1 MWFKLSWEN
10 ESGTHSSDESCT
22 CHRFSFIDFYLII
35 KCCVTLSFNILL
47 PISTYALTPL
57 VLVSECAINIAYSLQ
72 RSLHEWASA
81 TLKKNRGM
89 SNNVHAKNS
98 PDITLGARSLYLDS
112 SALIKTI
119 SLEERGI
126 CRRKNNY
133 HIGYWPPGDYNFH
146 WIAMQLMI
154 KDVRG

>member
-1 MWFKLSWEN
+1 MNLAHIHQMNPCEN
-10 ESGTHSSDESCT
+10 TVHAT
-22 CHRFSFIDFYLII
+22 VFFFIDFYLII
-35 KCCVTLSFNILL
+35 KCYVTLSFFSFPFPHMLWLL
-47 PISTYALTPL
+47 LCWSLNVPYNTG
-57 VLVSECAINIAYSLQ
+57 YSLQ
-72 RSLHEWASA
+72 RSLQEWASA
-81 TLKKNRGM
+81 TLEKNRGM
-89 SNNVHAKNS
+89 SNNLHAKNS

-119 SLEERGI
+119 SLEEQGI

-146 WIAMQLMI
+146 LIVMQLMI